1 MRTGAEA
8 PPFSFAMQSTRRDFL
23 AAGAAWLAG
32 AALGVR
38 AASAVAGARVVV
50 VGGGYGGATA
60 AKYVRELSGSAIDV
74 VLVERETVFVS
85 CPMSNLVIGGSLALA
100 DITLGYDGLD
110 RWGVRRVRGE
120 AVAIDPVARKL
131 RLADGASLVYDRLIL
146 SPGID
151 FMWDAVPS
159 LASPEARSKILH
171 AWQAPEQTA
180 ALRRQLE
187 TMRDGGVF
195 VLHIP
200 KMPYRCAPAPY
211 ERACQVAFYFQQHKP
226 RSKVIVLD
234 ANPEVQSTKAIFT
247 RAWSERY
254 KRMVDYRAESELEDV
269 DVSTM
274 TAKLDFES
282 VRADVLNVIPPQCAG
297 AIARQLG
304 MANAN
309 ARFCQVDFLTYESIV
324 AAIHVLGDA
333 IQTAPLMA
341 KAGHTANRQARICA
355 AAVVALLAGKEVN
368 ASPLLEN
375 ICYSF
380 VDDRQ
385 AAHVASIHRY
395 DTAAKTMLPV
405 DGRTEVAA
413 APSTEEGADARAWA
427 RVIWA
432 DMLS

>member
-1 MRTGAEA
+1 M
-8 PPFSFAMQSTRRDFL
+8 
-23 AAGAAWLAG
+23 
-32 AALGVR
+32 
-38 AASAVAGARVVV
+38 

-60 AKYVRELSGSAIDV
+60 AKYVRKLSGGAIDV
-74 VLVERETVFVS
+74 ALVERESAFVS
-85 CPMSNLVIGGSLALA
+85 CPMSNLVISGNLALA
-100 DITLGYDGLD
+100 DITLGYDGLH
-110 RWGVRRVRGE
+110 RWGVRRMRGE

-131 RLADGASLVYDRLIL
+131 RLADGASLAYDRLIF

-151 FMWDAVPS
+151 FMWDALPS

-171 AWQAPEQTA
+171 AWQAGEQTT

-195 VLHIP
+195 VLHVP

-211 ERACQVAFYFQQHKP
+211 ERACQAAFYFQKHKP

-234 ANPEVQSTKAIFT
+234 ANPELQSKKAIFT
-247 RAWSERY
+247 AAWSERY
-254 KRMVDYRAESELEDV
+254 KGMVDYRAESELIDV
-269 DVSTM
+269 DPSTH
-274 TAKLDFES
+274 TAKLDFED
-282 VRADVLNVIPPQCAG
+282 VKADVLNVIPPQCAG

-309 ARFCQVDFLTYESIV
+309 ERFCQVDFLTYESTAQ

-355 AAVVALLAGKEVN
+355 AAMVALLAGKEVN
-368 ASPLLEN
+368 ALPSLEN

-380 VDDRQ
+380 IDDRQ
-385 AAHVASIHRY
+385 AAHLASIHRY
-395 DTAAKTMLPV
+395 DAAAKTMLPV
-405 DGRTEVAA
+405 AGRTDVSA
-413 APSTEEGADARAWA
+413 APSAQEGADARAWA
-427 RVIWA
+427 REIWA

>member
-1 MRTGAEA
+1 
-8 PPFSFAMQSTRRDFL
+8 
-23 AAGAAWLAG
+23 
-32 AALGVR
+32 
-38 AASAVAGARVVV
+38 VVV

-60 AKYVRELSGSAIDV
+60 AKYVRKLSGGAIDV
-74 VLVERETVFVS
+74 VLVERENAFVS
-85 CPMSNLVIGGSLALA
+85 CPMSNLVIGGSLALP

-110 RWGVRRVRGE
+110 RWGVRRMRGE
-120 AVAIDPVARKL
+120 AVAIDAAARKL
-131 RLADGASLVYDRLIL
+131 RLADGASLGYDRLIL

-151 FMWDAVPS
+151 FMWDVVPS
-159 LASPEARSKILH
+159 LARPGARNRILH
-171 AWQAPEQTA
+171 AWRAGEQTT
-180 ALRRQLE
+180 ALRGQLE
-187 TMRDGGVF
+187 AMRDGGVF
-195 VLHIP
+195 VLHVP

-211 ERACQVAFYFQQHKP
+211 ERACQVAFYLQQHKP

-234 ANPEVQSTKAIFT
+234 ANPEVQSKKAIFT
-247 RAWSERY
+247 AAWSQRY
-254 KRMVDYRAESELEDV
+254 KGMVDYRAESELVDV
-269 DVSTM
+269 DLSTM
-274 TAKLDFES
+274 TAKLDFED

-309 ARFCQVDFLTYESIV
+309 ERFCQVDFLTYESTAQ

-355 AAVVALLAGKEVN
+355 AAMVALLAGKEMN
-368 ASPLLEN
+368 SSPLLEN

-395 DTAAKTMLPV
+395 DAAAKTMLPV
-405 DGRTEVAA
+405 EGRTEASA
-413 APSTEEGADARAWA
+413 APSVQEGADARAWA
-427 RVIWA
+427 REIWA